1 MEQTWVPDL
10 LGPGFTCRSLPL
22 GEDDEGP
29 VTATLIRHR
38 DPARRRPSSRRTVR
52 RRDTGQPVVLY
63 VHGWTDY
70 FHQRDLARFWSDR
83 GCAFHA
89 LDLRKYGRSLR
100 DGQTPGYVDDLR
112 AYDEDIDAAL
122 AVIAADGQP
131 SAPLVLMGH
140 STGGLVA
147 SLWAARH
154 PGRVRALVLNSP
166 WLEAHGSAFVRTTT
180 TPVLEQ
186 LARRRPRTALRLPAV
201 DHYWRTLSDQAD
213 GEWELDPRW
222 RPRFSFPVRAG
233 WLRAVVAGQQTV
245 ARGLDLDC
253 PALVLT
259 SARSVISPRW
269 SERMRSADCVL
280 DVTTMAQRALDLGP
294 RVTVNRFEGALHD
307 VLLSP
312 AGIRA
317 AVYTAM
323 DQWAQAY
330 VFGSGPVAVPVPDPP
345 GPGTEPSTA
354 LPTAPAYRRSRRGGS
369 AGAVSA
375 P

>member
-1 MEQTWVPDL
+1 MQTWAPDL
-10 LGPGFTCRSLPL
+10 LGPGFTSRSLPL
-22 GEDDEGP
+22 SEDDEGP
-29 VTATLIRHR
+29 VTATLIRYR
-38 DPARRRPSSRRTVR
+38 DPGRRRPSSRRTAR
-52 RRDTGQPVVLY
+52 RRDPEQPVVLY

-89 LDLRKYGRSLR
+89 LYLRKYGRSLR

-122 AVIAADGQP
+122 AAIAADGGAAP
-131 SAPLVLMGH
+131 SGPLVLMGH

-166 WLEAHGSAFVRTTT
+166 WLEAHGSALVRTTT

-269 SERMRSADCVL
+269 NERMRSADCVL

-312 AGIRA
+312 ARIRA
-317 AVYTAM
+317 AVYSAM

-330 VFGSGPVAVPVPDPP
+330 VFGSAAVAVPVLDPP
-345 GPGTEPSTA
+345 GADPSPGEATTPA
-354 LPTAPAYRRSRRGGS
+354 AAPPYRRSRR
-369 AGAVSA
+369 A
-375 P
+375 